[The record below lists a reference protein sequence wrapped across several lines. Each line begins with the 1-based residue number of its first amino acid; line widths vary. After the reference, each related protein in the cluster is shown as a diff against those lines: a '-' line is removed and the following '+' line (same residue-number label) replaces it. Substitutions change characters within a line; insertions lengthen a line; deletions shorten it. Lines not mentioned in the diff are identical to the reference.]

1 MINKE
6 MTILKINKL
15 LSLMYQTWPETELS
29 KLSHV
34 ILIMNIFYLSS
45 SILTKRE
52 PESTNCVHNRS
63 SYLKH
68 ILFYH

>member
-1 MINKE
+1 
-6 MTILKINKL
+6 
-15 LSLMYQTWPETELS
+15 MYQTWPETELS